1 MEQDVT
7 IVHRAIACAGKA
19 AGVSRGQSGARRD
32 QANEYQSR
40 MKGARRALGHCE
52 HLA

>member
-19 AGVSRGQSGARRD
+19 AGVSGGQGWTRCGHASH
-32 QANEYQSR
+32 YQPNA
-40 MKGARRALGHCE
+40 KGTN
-52 HLA
+52 